1 MSEHEQ
7 KLLQLGFRVDG
18 DGTLVAPG
26 ATRIT
31 LKPTDGHFFR
41 LTLALPHGGELS
53 CIVAQVGLKLT
64 PPRERDIDITTLIAE

>member
-41 LTLALPHGGELS
+41 LEIALPRGTVS
-53 CIVAQVGLKLT
+53 CIVPAVALMLT